1 MANNTTLP
9 NSNSFTPEQLITAVA
24 ESNDRS
30 QLIEKHLNLTESAR
44 ICLVARHSAIESK
57 LVNLPTSGPPAS
69 GLPQVKDHLQA
80 NGQQIQ
86 NHSSLALSAFGMTY
100 RATGQL

>member
-30 QLIEKHLNLTESAR
+30 QLIERHLNLTESAR
-44 ICLVARHSAIESK
+44 ICLDARHSAIESK
-57 LVNLPTSGPPAS
+57 LVNLPASGSGPPAS

-80 NGQQIQ
+80 NGRQIQ
-86 NHSSLALSAFGMTY
+86 NHSSLALSAFGMT
-100 RATGQL
+100 